1 MAKRVVDLSLE
12 IYHQAPTFSPDPKC
26 GILVHHTIKSMGYN
40 ITQLIMS
47 THQGTHLDAPFHFFD
62 KGRTVDKL
70 DLNKCVGDALVID
83 LSRKKAKDEIGIE
96 DLKPYANKIIK
107 GAKILLRTDWDKIY
121 PKGEYFSDQPVIT
134 VELSKWLAK
143 KEIDLLGLETPTV
156 HPKDYALIHKTL
168 LEKEIIIVEAL
179 AQLRELT
186 QQEVFFA
193 AVPLKIRGRDGSPV
207 RAFAI
212 EGE

>member
-26 GILVHHTIKSMGYN
+26 GILVYHTIKSMGYN
-40 ITQLIMS
+40 ITQIIMS

-83 LSRKKAKDEIGIE
+83 LSNKKPKDEIRIE
-96 DLKPYANKIIK
+96 DLKLYKNKITK
-107 GAKILLRTDWDKIY
+107 GAKILLRTDWDKLY
-121 PKGEYFSDQPVIT
+121 PRDEYFSDQPVIT
-134 VELSKWLAK
+134 VELSKWLAER
-143 KEIDLLGLETPTV
+143 EIDLLGLETPSV
-156 HPKDYALIHKTL
+156 HPRDYTPIHQTL
-168 LEKEIIIVEAL
+168 LEREIVIVEAL

-186 QQEVFFA
+186 QQEVFFV

>member
-26 GILVHHTIKSMGYN
+26 GILVYHTIESMGYN
-40 ITQLIMS
+40 ITQIIMS

-70 DLNKCVGDALVID
+70 DLNKCVGTALIID
-83 LSRKKAKDEIGIE
+83 LSQKKAKDEIGIE
-96 DLKPYANKIIK
+96 DLKPYENKIIK

-121 PKGEYFSDQPVIT
+121 PRDEYFSDQPVIT
-134 VELSKWLAK
+134 VELSRWLAE
-143 KEIDLLGLETPTV
+143 KEIDLLGLETPSV
-156 HPKDYALIHKTL
+156 HPQDYAPIHKTL
-168 LEKEIIIVEAL
+168 LKKEIVIVEAL
-179 AQLRELT
+179 AHLRELT
-186 QQEVFFA
+186 QEEVFFA
-193 AVPLKIRGRDGSPV
+193 AVPLKIKGRDGSPV

-212 EGE
+212 EGK

>member
-1 MAKRVVDLSLE
+1 MARRIVDLSLE
-12 IYHQAPTFSPDPKC
+12 IYHQAPTFGPDPKC
-26 GILVHHTIKSMGYN
+26 GILVHHTIESMGYN
-40 ITQLIMS
+40 ITQIIMS
-47 THQGTHLDAPFHFFD
+47 IHQGTHLDAPFHFFD

-83 LSRKKAKDEIGIE
+83 LSNKKPKDEIRIE
-96 DLKPYANKIIK
+96 DLKHYENRIIK

-121 PKGEYFSDQPVIT
+121 PRDEYFSDQPVIT
-134 VELSKWLAK
+134 VELSKWLAE
-143 KEIDLLGLETPTV
+143 KEIDLLGLETPSV
-156 HPKDYALIHKTL
+156 HPQDYTPIHQTL
-168 LEKEIIIVEAL
+168 LEKEIVIVEAL